1 MIAESS
7 RIMKLQRIK
16 SIDIFR
22 GLCMTWMIL
31 NHLIAWWLNID
42 YMWIHA
48 MAIMI
53 IDPIGASGFLF
64 ISGVS
69 IAISY
74 RRRSNQAKVSEDY
87 NYRIIRTSYFF
98 RATFIFIIAISYNLP
113 ITVWSRDPKMIWAW
127 FVLLTAAVSLFL
139 AWPLLKTNKFFR
151 IFITIV
157 IIILQQFIILWLAPF
172 KGSSNPLSQLFHL
185 LYNPPD
191 QDPILAFF
199 PFFLIGTV
207 IGDMIYDITYKR
219 NKDKDNKNFYFKKKQ
234 FLYTVIIGIILIISG
249 VLLSF
254 LDFLTSVTFF
264 GTFLDRQ
271 SFSWIIY
278 SLGIDLVLLSILLFI
293 EYSRILKIKKSYK
306 FIFYYSYYSLTIYL
320 AHNIFF
326 FLFLNQ
332 LNLFAFCLVAV
343 IAFISMGVLLRAI
356 YKIWEEKAS
365 IKSIVGRL
373 SLYLTFKIEERIK
386 KSENLNKIK

>member
-1 MIAESS
+1 
-7 RIMKLQRIK
+7 MKLQRIR

-31 NHLIAWWLNID
+31 NHLIAWWLNTD
-42 YMWIHA
+42 YMWIHT

-74 RRRSNQAKVSEDY
+74 RRRLNQAKVSENY
-87 NYRIIRTSYFF
+87 NYRMLRTSYFF
-98 RATFIFIIAISYNLP
+98 RATFIFLIAIFYNIP
-113 ITVWSRDPKMIWAW
+113 ITVWFRDIRMVWSW

-139 AWPLLKTNKFFR
+139 AWPLLKTNKLLR
-151 IFITIV
+151 IFIAIV
-157 IIILQQFIILWLAPF
+157 IIILQQFVILWLAPYE
-172 KGSSNPLSQLFHL
+172 GSSNIYGKLFHL
-185 LYNPPD
+185 LYNPSD
-191 QDPILAFF
+191 QDPILTFF

-207 IGDMIYDITYKR
+207 IGDMMYDITYGR
-219 NKDKDNKNFYFKKKQ
+219 NKDNDNQNFQFKKKPI
-234 FLYTVIIGIILIISG
+234 LYVVIIGIILIISG

-254 LDFLTSVTFF
+254 LDFLTITTFF
-264 GTFLDRQ
+264 GTFLERQ

-306 FIFYYSYYSLTIYL
+306 FIFYFSYYSLTIYL

-326 FLFLNQ
+326 FLFFNQ
-332 LNLFAFCLVAV
+332 LNLFAFNIVAV
-343 IAFISMGVLLRAI
+343 IMFISIGVLLRAI
-356 YKIWEEKAS
+356 YNRWEEKVS
-365 IKSIVGRL
+365 IKAIVGKV
-373 SLYLTFKIEERIK
+373 SLYLTLKIEERIK